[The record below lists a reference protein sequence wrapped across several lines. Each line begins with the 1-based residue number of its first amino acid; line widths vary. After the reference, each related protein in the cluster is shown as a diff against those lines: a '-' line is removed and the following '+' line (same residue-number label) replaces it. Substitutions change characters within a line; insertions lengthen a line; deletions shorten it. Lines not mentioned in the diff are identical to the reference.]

1 MITAAEAI
9 AGGMGMIDAIFNGCV
24 LLLLF
29 LAEQLGV
36 SYEAIN
42 VWIFVIIW
50 PVITLAL
57 MATVVRQWMMI
68 REVLKVKRELSEK
81 AIRKDINE
89 SQTDPARPH

>member
-1 MITAAEAI
+1 
-9 AGGMGMIDAIFNGCV
+9 MIDAIFNGCV

-29 LAEQLGV
+29 LADQLGV

-57 MATVVRQWMMI
+57 MATVVRQWMMMQ
-68 REVLKVKRELSEK
+68 ELLKVKRELSEK
-81 AIRKDINE
+81 AHQKGHR
-89 SQTDPARPH
+89 

>member
-9 AGGMGMIDAIFNGCV
+9 AGGTGMIDKVFNGCV

-29 LAEQLGV
+29 LADQLGV

-50 PVITLAL
+50 PVITLVL
-57 MATVVRQWMMI
+57 MATVVRQWMVM
-68 REVLKVKRELSEK
+68 RELLKVKRELSEK
-81 AIRKDINE
+81 THQKGH
-89 SQTDPARPH
+89 Q